1 MDLHIVGMDFQ
12 FPVEF
17 RVYLRR
23 LISYPKKMNPANSY
37 PKLAKDALIHAEL
50 RFGIEPGDFRILQQC
65 KLQDSGTCQ

>member
-23 LISYPKKMNPANSY
+23 LISY